1 MNGADGIIARKA
13 TPADAAELAR
23 LRWDFRE
30 ADHAGHSRAE
40 FVRECEA
47 WLRAAL
53 ASDRWMAAVADAR
66 SDALCGCMFLQYVE
80 KVPAP
85 GSMHRQWGYVT
96 NAFVDPELRSRGI
109 GQKLLQLL
117 IDGARHRGAEFLL
130 VWPSESARTFYRRA
144 GFLPLADASEGA
156 GDEPPLQLTL

>member
-117 IDGARHRGAEFLL
+117 IDAPGIAARNSCWSGQVSQR
-130 VWPSESARTFYRRA
+130 VRFYRRA